1 MLRTPFTLFVTL
13 LMLAVSGCS
22 DSSDENK
29 DAGADTGRATDMRR
43 IEGPIT
49 GKIHDLAIMP
59 DWGQLMDQAT
69 DASDG
74 QGD

>member
-1 MLRTPFTLFVTL
+1 MLRTPLTLFVTL
-13 LMLAVSGCS
+13 LILVLSGCS

-29 DAGADTGRATDMRR
+29 DAGADTRRATDMRR

-49 GKIHDLAIMP
+49 RKIHDLAIMP
-59 DWGQLMDQAT
+59 DWGPLVDQAT
-69 DASDG
+69 EASDG